1 MDKRLFVAEEN
12 YKRLDVFLSEQTDE
26 VSRSRLKKL
35 IEEGYVCVDG
45 SVVTKAGECVKAG
58 SSVALTIPEAAE
70 YSVQPE
76 NIPIEI
82 VYEDKDFA
90 VVNKPQGMTVHVGNG
105 TTSGTLVNALLYALD
120 ALSGVGGVLRPGI
133 VHRIDKDTTGLLVV
147 AKNDKAHVSLA
158 SQIAEKNCHRTY
170 YALLEGNLK
179 EDSGRVITD
188 IGRHPTERLKMAVL
202 PGGKGKRAVTDFQVV
217 ARFGSE
223 YTLCKFDL
231 QTGRTHQIRVHAKH
245 LGHPV
250 ACDPVYG
257 YKKQKLKADGQLL
270 HAYRLEL
277 THPSSGE
284 RMAFTAP
291 LPPIF
296 ADTLKKLCKQ
306 YEIHQ
311 EELNYLFHAENYESK
326 TK

>member
-12 YKRLDVFLSEQTDE
+12 CKRLDVFLSEQTDE
-26 VSRSRLKKL
+26 VTRSRLKKL
-35 IEEGYVCVDG
+35 IEEGYVSVDG
-45 SVVTKAGECVKAG
+45 VTVTKAGEGVKAG
-58 SSVALTIPEAAE
+58 ASVSLTIPEAAE

-90 VVNKPQGMTVHVGNG
+90 VVNKPQGMTVHMGNG
-105 TTSGTLVNALLYALD
+105 ASSGTLVNALLYALD
-120 ALSGVGGVLRPGI
+120 SLSGVGGVLRPGI

-158 SQIAEKNCHRTY
+158 GQIAEKTCHRTY
-170 YALLEGNLK
+170 YALLEGNVK

-217 ARFGSE
+217 ARFGGE
-223 YTLCKFDL
+223 YTLCRFDL

-277 THPSSGE
+277 THPSNGE

-291 LPPIF
+291 LPPVF
-296 ADTLKKLCKQ
+296 AEILKKLCKQ
-306 YEIHQ
+306 YEINQ
-311 EELNYLFHAENYESK
+311 EELSYLFHVENHESK
-326 TK
+326 TE